1 MAGEIA
7 PSGSRRSWLS
17 AASISRSLRAAD
29 PDDPFRRSAASGG
42 GEDDEENLRW
52 AALEKL
58 PTYDRMRRG
67 ILRRAAGGG
76 DAGEAGKAAADEVDI
91 ANLDP
96 RDGRELMER
105 VFKAVEDDNERFLRR
120 FRDRLDLVGIELPQI
135 EVRYEHLSIE
145 ADVYVGKRAL
155 PTLLNAAINT
165 LEMGSPPGNRRRVRH
180 LRRRRRKFGN
190 LRRHRTKGLL
200 FPRISPLSTAP
211 ALTPGLVSQFGSSNK
226 RTVKI
231 LKDVSGIIKPSR
243 MTLLLGPPSSGKS
256 TLMRALTGK
265 PDKNL
270 KVSGNITYC
279 GHTFSEFYPERTS
292 AYVSQYDLH
301 NGEMTV
307 RETMD
312 FSRRCLG
319 IGARYDMLSELA
331 RRERNA
337 GIKPDPEIDAFMKA
351 TAVEGKD
358 TNVMTDLILKVLGLD
373 ICADIIVGDE
383 MKRGISGGQ
392 KKRVTTG
399 EMLTGPA
406 KALFMDEISTG
417 LDSSSTFQIV
427 KYIRQ
432 MVHVLN
438 NTVMI
443 SLLQPPPETYN
454 LFDDIILLS
463 EGYIVY
469 HGPREYI
476 LEFFESAGFKCPER
490 KGVADFLQEVTS
502 KKDQQQYWCHDQE
515 HYRYV
520 SVPEF
525 AQHFK
530 AFHIGQKLQKE
541 LQVPYDKS
549 KTHPAALTTKKYG
562 LSGWESLKAVLSRE
576 WLLMKRNSFLYI
588 FKSFQLF
595 ILAIVTMT
603 VFLRTKMPH
612 EKFSDSNKFSGALA
626 SSLITIMF
634 IGITEMSMTIKKLP
648 VFYKQRDYLFFP
660 GWAFGLATI
669 ILKLPFSLWDSF
681 LWTSITYYVIGFA
694 PAAGRFFSQFL
705 AYFLTHQMAVAMFRL
720 LGAILK
726 TMVVANT
733 FGVFALL
740 IVFIFG
746 GFLIPRQDIKP
757 WWIWGYWI
765 SPMMYSNNAISVN
778 EFLASRWAIRNTDP
792 SIDAP
797 TIGRAILKF
806 KGYFTG
812 EWGYWLAIGAMI
824 GFIVLFNV
832 LFLCA
837 LTFLSPAGNS
847 NTVVSGDDDSEKEL
861 ETGSTNQVRMSH
873 VNHGTDGTAN
883 RRAQTGM
890 VLPFQPLSLS
900 FNHMNYYVDM
910 PAAMKEQGF
919 TESRLQLL
927 SDISG
932 AFRPGVLTALVGVSG
947 AGKTTLMDVLAGR
960 KTSGII
966 EGDINLSGYPKKQ
979 ETFARISGYCEQTD
993 IHSPN
998 VTVYESLLYSA
1009 WLRLSSEVDENTR
1022 KMFVEEV
1029 MSLVEL
1035 DVLRDALVGLPGVS
1049 GLSTEQRKRLTI
1061 AVELVA
1067 NPSIIF
1073 MDEPTSGLDARA
1085 AAIVM
1090 RTVRNTVN
1098 TGRTVVC
1105 TIHQPSID
1113 IFEAFDELL
1122 LLKRGGR
1129 VIYAGQLGVNSQI
1142 LIDYFE
1148 AIPGV
1153 PKITEGYNPATWML
1167 EVSSPIAEARLNVDF
1182 AEIYANS
1189 ALYQSNQELIK
1200 ELSVPPPG
1208 YQDLSFP
1215 SKYAQNFLNQF
1226 VANAWKQFRSYWKN
1240 PPYNAMRFLMTALYG
1255 FVFGTVF
1262 WRKGKN
1268 VETQQDL
1275 LNLLGATYAAVF
1287 FLGAANLLSVLP
1299 VLTIERTVFYRE
1311 KAAGMYSPLSYAF
1324 ALTVVEFVYNAAQ
1337 GILYTILIY
1346 AMIGYEWKAEKFF
1359 YFLFFIIASFIYI
1372 TTYGA
1377 MLVTCT
1383 PSQMLASILV
1393 SFTLTQ
1399 WNIFAGFLITR
1410 PALPVW
1416 WRWFYWCDP
1425 VAWTVYGVIGSQ
1437 FGDVN
1442 RTVTVPGNA
1451 NGIVVKE
1458 FLRES
1463 LGMKHD
1469 FLGYVVLG
1477 HFGFILLFLFL
1488 FAYGTKNLNF
1498 QRR

>member
-1 MAGEIA
+1 MAGEIVA

-17 AASISRSLRAAD
+17 AASISRSLHAAGD
-29 PDDPFRRSAASGG
+29 PDDPFRRSQASRDDG
-42 GEDDEENLRW
+42 DDEENLRW

-67 ILRRAAGGG
+67 IIRRALDEGGAKAG
-76 DAGEAGKAAADEVDI
+76 ADEVDI

-96 RDGRELMER
+96 RAGRELMER
-105 VFKAVEDDNERFLRR
+105 VFKAVEDDNERLMRR

-135 EVRYEHLSIE
+135 EVRYEHLSVE
-145 ADVYVGKRAL
+145 ADVYVGARAL
-155 PTLLNAAINT
+155 PTLLNSAINVV
-165 LEMGSPPGNRRRVRH
+165 E
-180 LRRRRRKFGN
+180 
-190 LRRHRTKGLL
+190 
-200 FPRISPLSTAP
+200 
-211 ALTPGLVSQFGSSNK
+211 GLVSKFVSSNK
-226 RTVKI
+226 RTINI
-231 LKDVSGIIKPSR
+231 LNDVSGIIKPSR
-243 MTLLLGPPSSGKS
+243 MTLLLGPPSSGKT

-265 PDKNL
+265 PAKNL
-270 KVSGNITYC
+270 KVSGKITYC
-279 GHTFSEFYPERTS
+279 GHEFSEFYPERTS

-351 TAVEGKD
+351 TAVEGKE
-358 TNVMTDLILKVLGLD
+358 TNVVTDLILKVLGLD

-417 LDSSSTFQIV
+417 LDSNSTFQIV

-432 MVHVLN
+432 TVHVMN
-438 NTVMI
+438 YTVMI

-469 HGPREYI
+469 HGPREDI
-476 LEFFESAGFKCPER
+476 LEFFESVGFRCPER

-502 KKDQQQYWCHDQE
+502 RKDQQQYWCHNHEDY
-515 HYRYV
+515 HYV

-525 AQHFK
+525 VQHFK
-530 AFHIGQKLQKE
+530 TFHVGQKLQKE

-549 KTHPAALTTKKYG
+549 KTHPAALTTQKYG
-562 LSGWESLKAVLSRE
+562 LSSWESLKAVLSRE

-588 FKSFQLF
+588 FKFFQLF
-595 ILAIVTMT
+595 VLAVLTMT
-603 VFLRTKMPH
+603 VFFRTKMPSG
-612 EKFSDSNKFSGALA
+612 KFSDNGKFMGALA
-626 SSLITIMF
+626 TSLITIMF
-634 IGITEMSMTIKKLP
+634 IGITEMNMTIKKLQ

-660 GWAFGLATI
+660 GWTFGVATI
-669 ILKLPFSLWDSF
+669 ILKIPFSFLDSF
-681 LWTSITYYVIGFA
+681 MWTTVTYYVMGFA

-705 AYFLTHQMAVAMFRL
+705 AYFLTHQMAVALFRL

-733 FGVFALL
+733 FGMFAMLL
-740 IVFIFG
+740 I
-746 GFLIPRQDIKP
+746 FLFAGILLPRQDIKH
-757 WWIWGYWI
+757 WWIWAYWS
-765 SPMMYSNNAISVN
+765 SPMTYSNNAISVN
-778 EFLASRWAIRNTDP
+778 EFLATRWAMPNNEANIV
-792 SIDAP
+792 AP
-797 TIGRAILKF
+797 TIGKAILKY
-806 KGYFTG
+806 KGYFG
-812 EWGYWLAIGAMI
+812 GQWGYWLSIGAMI
-824 GFIVLFNV
+824 GYTILFNI

-837 LTFLSPAGNS
+837 LTFLSPGGSS
-847 NTVVSGDDDSEKEL
+847 NTVVSVSDDGDKEK
-861 ETGSTNQVRMSH
+861 STDQEMFDVAN
-873 VNHGTDGTAN
+873 GTNEAAN
-883 RRAQTGM
+883 RRTQTGM

-910 PAAMKEQGF
+910 PAAMKDQGF

-960 KTSGII
+960 KTSGTI
-966 EGDINLSGYPKKQ
+966 EGDIKLSGYPKKH
-979 ETFARISGYCEQTD
+979 ETFARVSGYCEQTD

-998 VTVYESLLYSA
+998 VTVYESLVYSA
-1009 WLRLSSEVDENTR
+1009 WLRLSSEVDDNTR

-1129 VIYAGQLGVNSQI
+1129 VIYAGQLGVQSRV
-1142 LIDYFE
+1142 LVEYFE

-1167 EVSSPIAEARLNVDF
+1167 EVSSPLAEARLDVDF

-1189 ALYQSNQELIK
+1189 ALYRRNQELIK
-1200 ELSVPPPG
+1200 ELSIPPPG

-1215 SKYAQNFLNQF
+1215 TKYAQNFLNQCM
-1226 VANAWKQFRSYWKN
+1226 ANTWKQFRSYWKN
-1240 PPYNAMRFLMTALYG
+1240 PPYNAMRYLMTILYG
-1255 FVFGTVF
+1255 LVFGSVF
-1262 WRKGKN
+1262 WRMGKN
-1268 VETQQDL
+1268 VKSEQELQ
-1275 LNLLGATYAAVF
+1275 NLLGATYAAVF
-1287 FLGAANLLSVLP
+1287 FLGSANLLSSVP
-1299 VLTIERTVFYRE
+1299 VFSIERTVFYRE
-1311 KAAGMYSPLSYAF
+1311 KAAGMFSPLSYSF
-1324 ALTVVEFVYNAAQ
+1324 AVTVVELVYSIAQ
-1337 GILYTILIY
+1337 GILYTIPLY
-1346 AMIGYEWKAEKFF
+1346 SMIGYEWKADKFF
-1359 YFLFFIIASFIYI
+1359 YFMFFLTCSFLYFSLF
-1372 TTYGA
+1372 GA

-1383 PSQMLASILV
+1383 PSAMLASIVV
-1393 SFTLTQ
+1393 SFSLTG
-1399 WNIFAGFLITR
+1399 WNIFAGFLVPR
-1410 PALPVW
+1410 PALPIW
-1416 WRWFYWCDP
+1416 WRWFYWCNP
-1425 VAWTVYGVIGSQ
+1425 VSWTIYGVTASQ
-1437 FGDVN
+1437 FGDVGRN
-1442 RTVTVPGNA
+1442 VTATGNA
-1451 NGIVVKE
+1451 GTVVVKE
-1458 FLRES
+1458 FLEQN

-1469 FLGYVVLG
+1469 FLGYVVLA
-1477 HFGFILLFLFL
+1477 HFGYILLFVFL
-1488 FAYGTKNLNF
+1488 FAYGTKALNF
-1498 QRR
+1498 QKR

>member
-1 MAGEIA
+1 MEGEIMMG
-7 PSGSRRSWLS
+7 PSSSRRSWLS
-17 AASISRSLRAAD
+17 AASISRSLRMAD
-29 PDDPFRRSAASGG
+29 PDDPFRRSTASHDDG
-42 GEDDEENLRW
+42 DDEENLRW

-67 ILRRAAGGG
+67 IIRKALGEEEGG
-76 DAGEAGKAAADEVDI
+76 KLTADEVDI

-96 RDGRELMER
+96 RQGRELMDR
-105 VFKAVEDDNERFLRR
+105 VFKTVQDDNERLLRK
-120 FRDRLDLVGIELPQI
+120 FKDRIDLVGIELPEI
-135 EVRYEHLSIE
+135 EVRYEHLCIE
-145 ADVYVGKRAL
+145 ADVFVGARAV
-155 PTLLNAAINT
+155 PTLLNSAINVVEGF
-165 LEMGSPPGNRRRVRH
+165 LSN
-180 LRRRRRKFGN
+180 FG
-190 LRRHRTKGLL
+190 T
-200 FPRISPLSTAP
+200 
-211 ALTPGLVSQFGSSNK
+211 SNK
-226 RTVKI
+226 KRLEI

-265 PDKNL
+265 PAKNL
-270 KVSGNITYC
+270 KVSGKITYC
-279 GHTFSEFYPERTS
+279 GHEFSEFYPERTS

-307 RETMD
+307 RETLD

-319 IGARYDMLSELA
+319 VGARYDMLSELA

-351 TAVEGKD
+351 TAVEGKE
-358 TNVMTDLILKVLGLD
+358 TNIMTDIILKVLGLD
-373 ICADIIVGDE
+373 ICADTIVGDE

-399 EMLTGPA
+399 EMLTGPSQ
-406 KALFMDEISTG
+406 ALFMDEISTG
-417 LDSSSTFQIV
+417 LDSSSTFLIV

-432 MVHVLN
+432 MVHVMN

-469 HGPREYI
+469 HGPRENI
-476 LEFFESAGFKCPER
+476 LEFFESAGFRCPER

-502 KKDQQQYWCHDQE
+502 RKDQQQYWFHDQE

-525 AQHFK
+525 VQHFK
-530 AFHIGQKLQKE
+530 AFHVGQKLQKE

-562 LSGWESLKAVLSRE
+562 LSSWESLKAVLSRE
-576 WLLMKRNSFLYI
+576 WLLMKRNSFLYV
-588 FKSFQLF
+588 FKFFQLF
-595 ILAIVTMT
+595 VLAFITMT
-603 VFLRTKMPH
+603 VFFRTKMPSGN
-612 EKFSDSNKFSGALA
+612 FSDNSKFTGALA
-626 SSLITIMF
+626 TSLITIMF
-634 IGITEMSMTIKKLP
+634 IGITEMGMTIKKLP
-648 VFYKQRDYLFFP
+648 VFYKQRDSLFFP
-660 GWAFGLATI
+660 GWTYGLATI
-669 ILKLPFSLWDSF
+669 ILKIPFSFLDSF
-681 LWTSITYYVIGFA
+681 MWTSVTYYVIGFA
-694 PAAGRFFSQFL
+694 PAPGRFFSQLL

-720 LGAILK
+720 LGAMLK

-733 FGVFALL
+733 FGIFSLL
-740 IVFIFG
+740 IVFLFG

-757 WWIWGYWI
+757 YWIWAYWI

-778 EFLASRWAIRNTDP
+778 EFLATRWASVNTE
-792 SIDAP
+792 SIIDAP
-797 TIGRAILKF
+797 TVGKAVLKF
-806 KGYFTG
+806 KGYFG
-812 EWGYWLAIGAMI
+812 GQWGYWLSIGALI
-824 GFIVLFNV
+824 GFIILFNI

-837 LTFLSPAGNS
+837 LTFLSPGGSS
-847 NTVVSGDDDSEKEL
+847 NALVSDDDDKKK
-861 ETGSTNQVRMSH
+861 STDQDEMSQVTQ
-873 VNHGTDGTAN
+873 GTNEAAI
-883 RRAQTGM
+883 RRTQTGM

-910 PAAMKEQGF
+910 PPAMKEQGF

-932 AFRPGVLTALVGVSG
+932 VFRPGVLTALVGVSG

-960 KTSGII
+960 KTSGTI
-966 EGDINLSGYPKKQ
+966 EGDIKLSGYPKNQ

-998 VTVYESLLYSA
+998 LTVYESLVFSA

-1035 DVLRDALVGLPGVS
+1035 DVLRDAMVGLPGVS

-1129 VIYAGQLGVNSQI
+1129 VIYAGQLGVQSRI
-1142 LIDYFE
+1142 LVEYFE

-1167 EVSSPIAEARLNVDF
+1167 EVSSPLAEARMNVDF

-1189 ALYQSNQELIK
+1189 ALCRNNQELIK
-1200 ELSVPPPG
+1200 ELSIPPPG

-1215 SKYAQNFLNQF
+1215 TKYAQNFLNQCM
-1226 VANAWKQFRSYWKN
+1226 ANTWKQFQSYWKN
-1240 PPYNAMRFLMTALYG
+1240 PPYNAMRYLMTLLYSL
-1255 FVFGTVF
+1255 VFGTVF
-1262 WRKGKN
+1262 LRKGKN
-1268 VETQQDL
+1268 VESEQDL
-1275 LNLLGATYAAVF
+1275 NNLLGATYACIF
-1287 FLGAANLLSVLP
+1287 FLGAANLLSSLP
-1299 VLTIERTVFYRE
+1299 NFSIERTVFYRE
-1311 KAAGMYSPLSYAF
+1311 KAAGMFSPLSYAF
-1324 ALTVVEFVYNAAQ
+1324 ALTLVELVYNIAQ
-1337 GILYTILIY
+1337 GILYTVPIY
-1346 AMIGYEWKAEKFF
+1346 AMIGYEWKADKFF
-1359 YFLFFIIASFIYI
+1359 YFLFFITACFVYF
-1372 TTYGA
+1372 TLCGA
-1377 MLVTCT
+1377 MLITCT
-1383 PSQMLASILV
+1383 PSQILASILV
-1393 SFTLTQ
+1393 SFTLTG
-1399 WNIFAGFLITR
+1399 WNIFAGFLVPR
-1410 PALPVW
+1410 PALPIW
-1416 WRWFYWCDP
+1416 WRWYYWCDP
-1425 VAWTVYGVIGSQ
+1425 VAWTIYGVIGSQ
-1437 FGDVN
+1437 FGDISRN
-1442 RTVTVPGNA
+1442 VTIAGSSTNS
-1451 NGIVVKE
+1451 NITVKE
-1458 FLRES
+1458 VLNET
-1463 LGMKHD
+1463 LGIKHD
-1469 FLGYVVLG
+1469 FIGYVVLA

-1488 FAYGTKNLNF
+1488 FAYGTKALNF
-1498 QRR
+1498 QKR

>member
-1 MAGEIA
+1 MAGEIVA

-17 AASISRSLRAAD
+17 AASISRSLHAAGD
-29 PDDPFRRSAASGG
+29 PDDPFRRSQASRDDG
-42 GEDDEENLRW
+42 DDEENLRW

-67 ILRRAAGGG
+67 IIRRALDEGGAKAG
-76 DAGEAGKAAADEVDI
+76 ADEVDI

-96 RDGRELMER
+96 RAGRELMER
-105 VFKAVEDDNERFLRR
+105 VFKAVEDDNERLMRR

-135 EVRYEHLSIE
+135 EVRYEHLSVE
-145 ADVYVGKRAL
+145 ADVYVGARAL
-155 PTLLNAAINT
+155 PTLLNSAINVV
-165 LEMGSPPGNRRRVRH
+165 E
-180 LRRRRRKFGN
+180 
-190 LRRHRTKGLL
+190 
-200 FPRISPLSTAP
+200 
-211 ALTPGLVSQFGSSNK
+211 GLVSKFVSSNK
-226 RTVKI
+226 RTINI
-231 LKDVSGIIKPSR
+231 LNDVSGIIKPSR
-243 MTLLLGPPSSGKS
+243 MTLLLGPPSSGKT

-265 PDKNL
+265 PAKNL
-270 KVSGNITYC
+270 KVSGKITYC
-279 GHTFSEFYPERTS
+279 GHEFSEFYPERTS

-351 TAVEGKD
+351 TAVEGKE
-358 TNVMTDLILKVLGLD
+358 TNVITDLILKVLGLD

-417 LDSSSTFQIV
+417 LDSNSTFQIV

-432 MVHVLN
+432 TVHVMN
-438 NTVMI
+438 YTVMI

-469 HGPREYI
+469 HGPREDI
-476 LEFFESAGFKCPER
+476 LEFFESVGFRCPER

-502 KKDQQQYWCHDQE
+502 RKDQQQYWCHNHEDY
-515 HYRYV
+515 HYV

-525 AQHFK
+525 VQHFK
-530 AFHIGQKLQKE
+530 TFHVGQKLQKE

-549 KTHPAALTTKKYG
+549 KTHPAALTTQKYG
-562 LSGWESLKAVLSRE
+562 LSSWESLKAVLSRE

-588 FKSFQLF
+588 FKFFQLF
-595 ILAIVTMT
+595 VLAVLTMT
-603 VFLRTKMPH
+603 VFFRTKMPSG
-612 EKFSDSNKFSGALA
+612 KFSDNGKFMGALA
-626 SSLITIMF
+626 TSLITIMF
-634 IGITEMSMTIKKLP
+634 IGITEMNMTIKKLQ

-660 GWAFGLATI
+660 GWTFGVATI
-669 ILKLPFSLWDSF
+669 ILKIPFSFLDSF
-681 LWTSITYYVIGFA
+681 MWTTVTYYVMGFA

-705 AYFLTHQMAVAMFRL
+705 AYFLTHQMAVALFRL

-733 FGVFALL
+733 FGMFAMLL
-740 IVFIFG
+740 I
-746 GFLIPRQDIKP
+746 FLFAGILLPRQDIKH
-757 WWIWGYWI
+757 WWIWAYWS
-765 SPMMYSNNAISVN
+765 SPMTYSNNAISVN
-778 EFLASRWAIRNTDP
+778 EFLATRWAMPNNEANIV
-792 SIDAP
+792 AP
-797 TIGRAILKF
+797 TIGKAILKY
-806 KGYFTG
+806 KGYFG
-812 EWGYWLAIGAMI
+812 GQWGYWLSIGAMI
-824 GFIVLFNV
+824 GYTILFNI

-837 LTFLSPAGNS
+837 LTFLSPGGSS
-847 NTVVSGDDDSEKEL
+847 NTVVSVSDDGDKEK
-861 ETGSTNQVRMSH
+861 STDQEMFDVAN
-873 VNHGTDGTAN
+873 GTNETAN
-883 RRAQTGM
+883 RRTQTGM

-910 PAAMKEQGF
+910 PAAMKDQGF

-960 KTSGII
+960 KTSGTI
-966 EGDINLSGYPKKQ
+966 EGDIKLSGYPKKQ
-979 ETFARISGYCEQTD
+979 ETFARVSGYCEQTD

-998 VTVYESLLYSA
+998 VTVYESLVYSA
-1009 WLRLSSEVDENTR
+1009 WLRLSSEVDDNTR

-1129 VIYAGQLGVNSQI
+1129 VIYAGQLGVQSRV
-1142 LIDYFE
+1142 LVEYFE

-1167 EVSSPIAEARLNVDF
+1167 EVSSPLAEAHLDVDF

-1189 ALYQSNQELIK
+1189 ALYRRNQELIK
-1200 ELSVPPPG
+1200 ELSIPPPG

-1215 SKYAQNFLNQF
+1215 TKYAQNFLNQCM
-1226 VANAWKQFRSYWKN
+1226 ANTWKQFRSYWKN
-1240 PPYNAMRFLMTALYG
+1240 PPYNAMRYLMTILYG
-1255 FVFGTVF
+1255 LVFGSVF
-1262 WRKGKN
+1262 WRMGKN
-1268 VETQQDL
+1268 VKSEQELQ
-1275 LNLLGATYAAVF
+1275 NLLGATYAAVF
-1287 FLGAANLLSVLP
+1287 FLGSANLLSSVP
-1299 VLTIERTVFYRE
+1299 VFSIERTVFYRE
-1311 KAAGMYSPLSYAF
+1311 KAAGMFSPLSYSF
-1324 ALTVVEFVYNAAQ
+1324 AVTVVELVYSIAQ
-1337 GILYTILIY
+1337 GILYTIPLY
-1346 AMIGYEWKAEKFF
+1346 SMIGYEWKADKFF
-1359 YFLFFIIASFIYI
+1359 YFMFFLTCSFLYFSLF
-1372 TTYGA
+1372 GA

-1383 PSQMLASILV
+1383 PSAMLASIVV
-1393 SFTLTQ
+1393 SFSLTG
-1399 WNIFAGFLITR
+1399 WNIFAGFLVPR
-1410 PALPVW
+1410 PALPIW
-1416 WRWFYWCDP
+1416 WRWFYWCNP
-1425 VAWTVYGVIGSQ
+1425 VSWTIYGVTASQ
-1437 FGDVN
+1437 FGDVGRN
-1442 RTVTVPGNA
+1442 VTATGNA
-1451 NGIVVKE
+1451 GTVVVKE
-1458 FLRES
+1458 FLEQN

-1469 FLGYVVLG
+1469 FLGYVVLA
-1477 HFGFILLFLFL
+1477 HFGYILLFVFL
-1488 FAYGTKNLNF
+1488 FAYGTKALNF
-1498 QRR
+1498 QKR

>member
-1 MAGEIA
+1 MAGEIVA

-17 AASISRSLRAAD
+17 AASISRSLHAAGD
-29 PDDPFRRSAASGG
+29 PDDPFRRSQASRDDG
-42 GEDDEENLRW
+42 DDEENLRW

-67 ILRRAAGGG
+67 IIRRALDEGGAKAG
-76 DAGEAGKAAADEVDI
+76 ADEVDI

-96 RDGRELMER
+96 RAGRELMER
-105 VFKAVEDDNERFLRR
+105 VFKAVEDDNERLMRR

-135 EVRYEHLSIE
+135 EVRYEHLSVE
-145 ADVYVGKRAL
+145 ADVYVGARAL
-155 PTLLNAAINT
+155 PTLLNSAINVV
-165 LEMGSPPGNRRRVRH
+165 E
-180 LRRRRRKFGN
+180 
-190 LRRHRTKGLL
+190 
-200 FPRISPLSTAP
+200 
-211 ALTPGLVSQFGSSNK
+211 GLVSKFVSSNK
-226 RTVKI
+226 RTINI
-231 LKDVSGIIKPSR
+231 LNDVSGIIKPSR
-243 MTLLLGPPSSGKS
+243 MTLLLGPPSSGKT

-265 PDKNL
+265 PAKNL
-270 KVSGNITYC
+270 KVSGKITYC
-279 GHTFSEFYPERTS
+279 GHEFSEFYPERTS

-351 TAVEGKD
+351 TAVEGKE
-358 TNVMTDLILKVLGLD
+358 TNVVTDLILKVLGLD

-417 LDSSSTFQIV
+417 LDSNSTFQIV

-432 MVHVLN
+432 TVHVMN
-438 NTVMI
+438 YTVMI

-469 HGPREYI
+469 HGPREDI
-476 LEFFESAGFKCPER
+476 LEFFESVGFRCPER

-502 KKDQQQYWCHDQE
+502 RKDQQQYWCHNHEDY
-515 HYRYV
+515 HYV

-525 AQHFK
+525 VQHFK
-530 AFHIGQKLQKE
+530 TFHVGQKLQKE

-549 KTHPAALTTKKYG
+549 KTHPAALTTQKYG
-562 LSGWESLKAVLSRE
+562 LSSWESLKAVLSRE

-588 FKSFQLF
+588 FKFFQLF
-595 ILAIVTMT
+595 VLAVLTMT
-603 VFLRTKMPH
+603 VFFRTKMPSG
-612 EKFSDSNKFSGALA
+612 KFSDNGKFMGALA
-626 SSLITIMF
+626 TSLITIMF
-634 IGITEMSMTIKKLP
+634 IGITEMNMTIKKLQ

-660 GWAFGLATI
+660 GWTFGVATI
-669 ILKLPFSLWDSF
+669 ILKIPFSFLDSF
-681 LWTSITYYVIGFA
+681 MWTTVTYYVMGFA

-705 AYFLTHQMAVAMFRL
+705 AYFLTHQMAVALFRL

-733 FGVFALL
+733 FGMFAMLL
-740 IVFIFG
+740 I
-746 GFLIPRQDIKP
+746 FLFAGILLPRQDIKH
-757 WWIWGYWI
+757 WWIWAYWS
-765 SPMMYSNNAISVN
+765 SPMTYSNNAISVN
-778 EFLASRWAIRNTDP
+778 EFLATRWAMPNNEANIV
-792 SIDAP
+792 AP
-797 TIGRAILKF
+797 TIGKAILKY
-806 KGYFTG
+806 KGYFG
-812 EWGYWLAIGAMI
+812 GQWGYWLSIGAMI
-824 GFIVLFNV
+824 GYTILFNI

-837 LTFLSPAGNS
+837 LTFLSPGGSS
-847 NTVVSGDDDSEKEL
+847 NTVVSVSDDGDKEK
-861 ETGSTNQVRMSH
+861 STDQEMFDVAN
-873 VNHGTDGTAN
+873 GTNETAN
-883 RRAQTGM
+883 RRTQTGM

-910 PAAMKEQGF
+910 PAAMKDQGF

-960 KTSGII
+960 KTSGTI
-966 EGDINLSGYPKKQ
+966 EGDIKLSGYPKKQ
-979 ETFARISGYCEQTD
+979 ETFARVSGYCEQTD

-998 VTVYESLLYSA
+998 VTVYESLVYSA
-1009 WLRLSSEVDENTR
+1009 WLRLSSEVDDNTR

-1129 VIYAGQLGVNSQI
+1129 VIYAGQLGVQSRV
-1142 LIDYFE
+1142 LVEYFE

-1167 EVSSPIAEARLNVDF
+1167 EVSSPLAEARLDVDF

-1189 ALYQSNQELIK
+1189 ALYRRNQELIK
-1200 ELSVPPPG
+1200 ELSIPPPG

-1215 SKYAQNFLNQF
+1215 TKYAQNFLNQCM
-1226 VANAWKQFRSYWKN
+1226 ANTWKQFRSYWKN
-1240 PPYNAMRFLMTALYG
+1240 PPYNAMRYLMTILYG
-1255 FVFGTVF
+1255 LVFGSVF
-1262 WRKGKN
+1262 WRMGKN
-1268 VETQQDL
+1268 VKSEQELQ
-1275 LNLLGATYAAVF
+1275 NLLGATYAAVF
-1287 FLGAANLLSVLP
+1287 FLGSANLLSSVP
-1299 VLTIERTVFYRE
+1299 VFSIERTVFYRE
-1311 KAAGMYSPLSYAF
+1311 KAAGMFSPLSYSF
-1324 ALTVVEFVYNAAQ
+1324 AVTVVELVYSIAQ
-1337 GILYTILIY
+1337 GILYTIPLY
-1346 AMIGYEWKAEKFF
+1346 SMIGYEWKADKFF
-1359 YFLFFIIASFIYI
+1359 YFMFFLTCSFLYFSLF
-1372 TTYGA
+1372 GA

-1383 PSQMLASILV
+1383 PSAMLASIVV
-1393 SFTLTQ
+1393 SFSLTG
-1399 WNIFAGFLITR
+1399 WNIFAGFLVPR
-1410 PALPVW
+1410 PALPIW
-1416 WRWFYWCDP
+1416 WRWFYWCNP
-1425 VAWTVYGVIGSQ
+1425 VSWTIYGVTASQ
-1437 FGDVN
+1437 FGDVGRN
-1442 RTVTVPGNA
+1442 VTATGNA
-1451 NGIVVKE
+1451 GTVVVKE
-1458 FLRES
+1458 FLEQN

-1469 FLGYVVLG
+1469 FLGYVVLA
-1477 HFGFILLFLFL
+1477 HFGYILLFVFL
-1488 FAYGTKNLNF
+1488 FAYGTKALNF
-1498 QRR
+1498 QKR

>member
-1 MAGEIA
+1 MAGEIVA

-17 AASISRSLRAAD
+17 AASISRSLHAAGD
-29 PDDPFRRSAASGG
+29 PDDPFRRSQASRDDG
-42 GEDDEENLRW
+42 DDEENLRW

-67 ILRRAAGGG
+67 IIRRALDEGGAKAG
-76 DAGEAGKAAADEVDI
+76 ADEVDI

-96 RDGRELMER
+96 RAGRELMER
-105 VFKAVEDDNERFLRR
+105 VFKAVEDDNERLMRR

-135 EVRYEHLSIE
+135 EVRYEHLSVE
-145 ADVYVGKRAL
+145 ADVYVGARAL
-155 PTLLNAAINT
+155 PTLLNSAINVV
-165 LEMGSPPGNRRRVRH
+165 E
-180 LRRRRRKFGN
+180 
-190 LRRHRTKGLL
+190 
-200 FPRISPLSTAP
+200 
-211 ALTPGLVSQFGSSNK
+211 GLVSKFVSSNK
-226 RTVKI
+226 RTINI
-231 LKDVSGIIKPSR
+231 LNDVSGIIKPSR
-243 MTLLLGPPSSGKS
+243 MTLLLGPPSSGKT

-265 PDKNL
+265 PAKNL
-270 KVSGNITYC
+270 KVSGKITYC
-279 GHTFSEFYPERTS
+279 GHEFSEFYPERTS

-351 TAVEGKD
+351 TAVEGKE
-358 TNVMTDLILKVLGLD
+358 TNVVTDLILKVLGLD

-417 LDSSSTFQIV
+417 LDSNSTFQIV

-432 MVHVLN
+432 TVHVMN
-438 NTVMI
+438 YTVMI

-469 HGPREYI
+469 HGPREDI
-476 LEFFESAGFKCPER
+476 LEFFESVGFRCPER

-502 KKDQQQYWCHDQE
+502 RKDQQQYWCHNHEDY
-515 HYRYV
+515 HYV

-525 AQHFK
+525 VQHFK
-530 AFHIGQKLQKE
+530 TFHVGQKLQKE

-549 KTHPAALTTKKYG
+549 KTHPAALTTQKYG
-562 LSGWESLKAVLSRE
+562 LSSWESLKAVLSRE

-588 FKSFQLF
+588 FKFFQLF
-595 ILAIVTMT
+595 VLAVLTMT
-603 VFLRTKMPH
+603 VFFRTKMPSG
-612 EKFSDSNKFSGALA
+612 KFSDNGKFMGALA
-626 SSLITIMF
+626 TSLITIMF
-634 IGITEMSMTIKKLP
+634 IGITEMNMTIKKLQ

-660 GWAFGLATI
+660 GWTFGVATI
-669 ILKLPFSLWDSF
+669 ILKIPFSFLDSF
-681 LWTSITYYVIGFA
+681 MWTTVTYYVMGFA

-705 AYFLTHQMAVAMFRL
+705 AYFLTHQMAVALFRL

-733 FGVFALL
+733 FGMFAMLL
-740 IVFIFG
+740 I
-746 GFLIPRQDIKP
+746 FLFAGILLPRQDIKH
-757 WWIWGYWI
+757 WWIWAYWS
-765 SPMMYSNNAISVN
+765 SPMTYSNNAISVN
-778 EFLASRWAIRNTDP
+778 EFLATRWAMPNNEANIV
-792 SIDAP
+792 AP
-797 TIGRAILKF
+797 TIGKAILKY
-806 KGYFTG
+806 KGYFG
-812 EWGYWLAIGAMI
+812 GQWGYWLSIGAMI
-824 GFIVLFNV
+824 GYTILFNI

-837 LTFLSPAGNS
+837 LTFLSPGGSS
-847 NTVVSGDDDSEKEL
+847 NTVVSVSDDGDKEK
-861 ETGSTNQVRMSH
+861 STDQEMFDVAN
-873 VNHGTDGTAN
+873 GTNETAN
-883 RRAQTGM
+883 RRTQTGM

-910 PAAMKEQGF
+910 PAAMKDQGF

-960 KTSGII
+960 KTSGTI
-966 EGDINLSGYPKKQ
+966 EGDIKLSGYPKKQ
-979 ETFARISGYCEQTD
+979 ETFARVSGYCEQTD

-998 VTVYESLLYSA
+998 VTVYESLVYSA
-1009 WLRLSSEVDENTR
+1009 WLRLSSEVDDNTR

-1129 VIYAGQLGVNSQI
+1129 VIYAGQLGVQSRV
-1142 LIDYFE
+1142 LVEYFE

-1167 EVSSPIAEARLNVDF
+1167 EVSSPLAEAHLDVDF

-1189 ALYQSNQELIK
+1189 ALYRRNQELIK
-1200 ELSVPPPG
+1200 ELSIPPPG

-1215 SKYAQNFLNQF
+1215 TKYAQNFLNQCM
-1226 VANAWKQFRSYWKN
+1226 ANTWKQFRSYWKN
-1240 PPYNAMRFLMTALYG
+1240 PPYNAMRYLMTILYG
-1255 FVFGTVF
+1255 LVFGSVF
-1262 WRKGKN
+1262 WRMGKN
-1268 VETQQDL
+1268 VKSEQELQ
-1275 LNLLGATYAAVF
+1275 NLLGATYAAVF
-1287 FLGAANLLSVLP
+1287 FLGSANLLSSVP
-1299 VLTIERTVFYRE
+1299 VFSIERTVFYRE
-1311 KAAGMYSPLSYAF
+1311 KAAGMFSPLSYSF
-1324 ALTVVEFVYNAAQ
+1324 AVTVVELVYSIAQ
-1337 GILYTILIY
+1337 GILYTIPLY
-1346 AMIGYEWKAEKFF
+1346 SMIGYEWKADKFF
-1359 YFLFFIIASFIYI
+1359 YFMFFLTCSFLYFSLF
-1372 TTYGA
+1372 GA

-1383 PSQMLASILV
+1383 PSAMLASIVV
-1393 SFTLTQ
+1393 SFSLTG
-1399 WNIFAGFLITR
+1399 WNIFAGFLVPR
-1410 PALPVW
+1410 PALPIW
-1416 WRWFYWCDP
+1416 WRWFYWCNP
-1425 VAWTVYGVIGSQ
+1425 VSWTIYGVTASQ
-1437 FGDVN
+1437 FGDVGRN
-1442 RTVTVPGNA
+1442 VTATGNA
-1451 NGIVVKE
+1451 GTVVVKE
-1458 FLRES
+1458 FLEQN

-1469 FLGYVVLG
+1469 FLGYVVLA
-1477 HFGFILLFLFL
+1477 HFGYILLFVFL
-1488 FAYGTKNLNF
+1488 FAYGTKALNF
-1498 QRR
+1498 QKR

>member
-1 MAGEIA
+1 
-7 PSGSRRSWLS
+7 
-17 AASISRSLRAAD
+17 
-29 PDDPFRRSAASGG
+29 
-42 GEDDEENLRW
+42 
-52 AALEKL
+52 
-58 PTYDRMRRG
+58 
-67 ILRRAAGGG
+67 
-76 DAGEAGKAAADEVDI
+76 
-91 ANLDP
+91 
-96 RDGRELMER
+96 
-105 VFKAVEDDNERFLRR
+105 
-120 FRDRLDLVGIELPQI
+120 VGIELPQI
-135 EVRYEHLSIE
+135 EVRYEHLSAE
-145 ADVYVGKRAL
+145 ADVHVGARAV
-155 PTLLNAAINT
+155 PTLLNAAINVV
-165 LEMGSPPGNRRRVRH
+165 E
-180 LRRRRRKFGN
+180 
-190 LRRHRTKGLL
+190 
-200 FPRISPLSTAP
+200 
-211 ALTPGLVSQFGSSNK
+211 GLVSWFGKSNK
-226 RTVKI
+226 RTIHI

-256 TLMRALTGK
+256 TFMQALTGK
-265 PDKNL
+265 PAKNL
-270 KVSGNITYC
+270 KVSGKITYC
-279 GHTFSEFYPERTS
+279 GHEFSEFYPERTS

-351 TAVEGKD
+351 TAVEGKE
-358 TNVMTDLILKVLGLD
+358 TNVMTDITLKILGLD

-383 MKRGISGGQ
+383 MQRGISGGQ

-432 MVHVLN
+432 MVHVMN
-438 NTVMI
+438 YTVMI

-469 HGPREYI
+469 HGPRENI
-476 LEFFESAGFKCPER
+476 LEFFESAGFRCPER

-502 KKDQQQYWCHDQE
+502 RKDQQQYWFHDQE

-525 AQHFK
+525 MQHFK
-530 AFHIGQKLQKE
+530 TFHVGQKLQRE

-549 KTHPAALTTKKYG
+549 KTHPAALTTTKYG
-562 LSGWESLKAVLSRE
+562 LSSRESLKAVLSRE
-576 WLLMKRNSFLYI
+576 WLLMKRNSFIYI
-588 FKSFQLF
+588 FKAFELSF
-595 ILAIVTMT
+595 LAFLTMT
-603 VFLRTKMPH
+603 VFFRTKMPSG
-612 EKFSDSNKFSGALA
+612 KFSDNVKFNGALT

-634 IGITEMSMTIKKLP
+634 IGFPELNMIIKKLP

-660 GWAFGLATI
+660 AWTFGLATI
-669 ILKLPFSLWDSF
+669 ILKIPFSF
-681 LWTSITYYVIGFA
+681 LESVAWTTVTYYVIGFA
-694 PAAGRFFSQFL
+694 PAPGRFFSQLL

-733 FGVFALL
+733 FGMFSLLLVFL
-740 IVFIFG
+740 FG
-746 GFLIPRQDIKP
+746 GFLIPRQKIKS
-757 WWIWGYWI
+757 WWIWGYWT
-765 SPMMYSNNAISVN
+765 SPMMYSNQAISVN
-778 EFLASRWAIRNTDP
+778 EFLSTRWAGPNTEAN
-792 SIDAP
+792 IDAP
-797 TIGRAILKF
+797 TIGKAILKL
-806 KGYFTG
+806 KGSFSG
-812 EWGYWLAIGAMI
+812 QWGYWLAIGAMI
-824 GFIVLFNV
+824 GFIILFNI

-837 LTFLSPAGNS
+837 LTFSSASSSSS
-847 NTVVSGDDDSEKEL
+847 NAVISDDDEKKSADQEQM
-861 ETGSTNQVRMSH
+861 SQVT
-873 VNHGTDGTAN
+873 HGADEPAN
-883 RRAQTGM
+883 RRTQTGM
-890 VLPFQPLSLS
+890 VLPFQPLTLS

-910 PAAMKEQGF
+910 PPAMKEQGF

-960 KTSGII
+960 KTGGTI
-966 EGDINLSGYPKKQ
+966 EGDIRLSGYPKKQ

-998 VTVYESLLYSA
+998 VTVYESLIYSA

-1035 DVLRDALVGLPGVS
+1035 GVLRDAMVGLPGVS
-1049 GLSTEQRKRLTI
+1049 GLSIEQRKRLTI

-1129 VIYAGQLGVNSQI
+1129 VIYAGQLGVQSRI
-1142 LIDYFE
+1142 LVEYFE

-1167 EVSSPIAEARLNVDF
+1167 DVSSPLAEARMNVDF
-1182 AEIYANS
+1182 ADIYANS
-1189 ALYQSNQELIK
+1189 SLYRTNQELIK
-1200 ELSVPPPG
+1200 ELSIPPPG

-1215 SKYAQNFLNQF
+1215 TKYAQNFLNQCM
-1226 VANAWKQFRSYWKN
+1226 ANTWKQYRSYWKN
-1240 PPYNAMRFLMTALYG
+1240 PPYNAMRYLMTLLYG
-1255 FVFGTVF
+1255 IVFGTVF
-1262 WRKGKN
+1262 WRMGKN
-1268 VETQQDL
+1268 VESQQDL
-1275 LNLLGATYAAVF
+1275 GSLLGATYACIF
-1287 FLGAANLLSVLP
+1287 FLGAANLLTALP
-1299 VLTIERTVFYRE
+1299 VFSIERTVFYRE
-1311 KAAGMYSPLSYAF
+1311 KAAGMFSPLSYAF
-1324 ALTVVEFVYNAAQ
+1324 AMTAVEFLYCIAQ
-1337 GILYTILIY
+1337 GILYTIPIY
-1346 AMIGYEWKAEKFF
+1346 TMIGYDWKADKFF
-1359 YFLFFIIASFIYI
+1359 YFLFFITASFLYFSMF
-1372 TTYGA
+1372 GA
-1377 MLVTCT
+1377 MLISCT
-1383 PSQMLASILV
+1383 PSQILASILV
-1393 SFTLTQ
+1393 SIILTC
-1399 WNIFAGFLITR
+1399 WNIFSGFLITR

-1416 WRWFYWCDP
+1416 WRWFYWCNP
-1425 VAWTVYGVIGSQ
+1425 VAWTIYGVIASQ
-1437 FGDVN
+1437 FGDIS
-1442 RTVTVPGNA
+1442 RTVTVPGNPDK
-1451 NGIVVKE
+1451 IVKE
-1458 FLRES
+1458 ILKETY
-1463 LGMKHD
+1463 GMKHD
-1469 FLGYVVLG
+1469 FLGYVVLA
-1477 HFGFILLFLFL
+1477 HFGYILIFLFL
-1488 FAYGTKNLNF
+1488 FAYGTKTLNF
-1498 QRR
+1498 QKR

>member
-1 MAGEIA
+1 MAGEIVA

-17 AASISRSLRAAD
+17 AASISRSLHAAGD
-29 PDDPFRRSAASGG
+29 PDDPFRRSQASRDDG
-42 GEDDEENLRW
+42 DDEENLRW

-67 ILRRAAGGG
+67 IIRRALDEGGAKAG
-76 DAGEAGKAAADEVDI
+76 ADEVDI

-96 RDGRELMER
+96 RAGRELMER
-105 VFKAVEDDNERFLRR
+105 VFKAVEDDNERLMRR

-135 EVRYEHLSIE
+135 EVRYEHLSVE
-145 ADVYVGKRAL
+145 ADVYVGARAL
-155 PTLLNAAINT
+155 PTLLNSAINVV
-165 LEMGSPPGNRRRVRH
+165 E
-180 LRRRRRKFGN
+180 
-190 LRRHRTKGLL
+190 
-200 FPRISPLSTAP
+200 
-211 ALTPGLVSQFGSSNK
+211 GLVSKFVSSNK
-226 RTVKI
+226 RTINI
-231 LKDVSGIIKPSR
+231 LNDVSGIIKPSR
-243 MTLLLGPPSSGKS
+243 MTLLLGPPSSGKT

-265 PDKNL
+265 PAKNL
-270 KVSGNITYC
+270 KVSGKITYC
-279 GHTFSEFYPERTS
+279 GHEFSEFYPERTS

-351 TAVEGKD
+351 TAVEGKE
-358 TNVMTDLILKVLGLD
+358 TNVVTDLILKVLGLD

-417 LDSSSTFQIV
+417 LDSNSTFQIV

-432 MVHVLN
+432 TVHVMN
-438 NTVMI
+438 YTVMI

-469 HGPREYI
+469 HGPREDI
-476 LEFFESAGFKCPER
+476 LEFFESVGFRCPER

-502 KKDQQQYWCHDQE
+502 RKDQQQYWCHNQE
-515 HYRYV
+515 DYHYV

-525 AQHFK
+525 VQHFK
-530 AFHIGQKLQKE
+530 TFHVGQKLQKE

-549 KTHPAALTTKKYG
+549 KTHPAALTTQKYG
-562 LSGWESLKAVLSRE
+562 LSSWESLKAVLSRE

-588 FKSFQLF
+588 FKFFQLF
-595 ILAIVTMT
+595 VLAVLTMT
-603 VFLRTKMPH
+603 VFFRTKMPSG
-612 EKFSDSNKFSGALA
+612 KFSDNGKFMGALA
-626 SSLITIMF
+626 TSLITIMF
-634 IGITEMSMTIKKLP
+634 IGITEMNMTIKKLQ

-660 GWAFGLATI
+660 GWTFGVATI
-669 ILKLPFSLWDSF
+669 ILKIPFSFLDSF
-681 LWTSITYYVIGFA
+681 MWTTVTYYVMGFA

-705 AYFLTHQMAVAMFRL
+705 AYFLTHQMAVALFRL

-733 FGVFALL
+733 FGMFAMLL
-740 IVFIFG
+740 I
-746 GFLIPRQDIKP
+746 FLFAGILLPRQDIKH
-757 WWIWGYWI
+757 WWIWAYWS
-765 SPMMYSNNAISVN
+765 SPMTYSNNAISVN
-778 EFLASRWAIRNTDP
+778 EFLATRWAMPNNEANIV
-792 SIDAP
+792 AP
-797 TIGRAILKF
+797 TIGKAILKY
-806 KGYFTG
+806 KGYFG
-812 EWGYWLAIGAMI
+812 GQWGYWLSIGAMI
-824 GFIVLFNV
+824 GYTILFNI

-837 LTFLSPAGNS
+837 LTFLSPGGSS
-847 NTVVSGDDDSEKEL
+847 NTVVSVSDDGDKEK
-861 ETGSTNQVRMSH
+861 STDQEMFDVAN
-873 VNHGTDGTAN
+873 GTNEAAN
-883 RRAQTGM
+883 RRTQTGM

-910 PAAMKEQGF
+910 PAAMKDQGF

-960 KTSGII
+960 KTSGTI
-966 EGDINLSGYPKKQ
+966 EGDIKLSGYPKKH
-979 ETFARISGYCEQTD
+979 ETFARVSGYCEQTD

-998 VTVYESLLYSA
+998 VTVYESLVYSA
-1009 WLRLSSEVDENTR
+1009 WLRLSSEVDDNTR

-1129 VIYAGQLGVNSQI
+1129 VIYAGQLGVQSRV
-1142 LIDYFE
+1142 LVEYFE

-1167 EVSSPIAEARLNVDF
+1167 EVSSPLAEARLDVDF

-1189 ALYQSNQELIK
+1189 ALYRRNQELIK
-1200 ELSVPPPG
+1200 ELSIPPPG

-1215 SKYAQNFLNQF
+1215 TKYAQNFLNQCM
-1226 VANAWKQFRSYWKN
+1226 ANTWKQFRSYWKN
-1240 PPYNAMRFLMTALYG
+1240 PPYNAMRYLMTILYG
-1255 FVFGTVF
+1255 LVFGSVF
-1262 WRKGKN
+1262 WRMGKN
-1268 VETQQDL
+1268 VKSEQELQ
-1275 LNLLGATYAAVF
+1275 NLLGATYAAVF
-1287 FLGAANLLSVLP
+1287 FLGSANLLSSVP
-1299 VLTIERTVFYRE
+1299 VFSIERTVFYRE
-1311 KAAGMYSPLSYAF
+1311 KAAGMFSPLSYSF
-1324 ALTVVEFVYNAAQ
+1324 AVTVVELVYSIAQ
-1337 GILYTILIY
+1337 GILYTIPLY
-1346 AMIGYEWKAEKFF
+1346 SMIGYEWKADKFF
-1359 YFLFFIIASFIYI
+1359 YFMFFLTCSFLYFSLF
-1372 TTYGA
+1372 GA

-1383 PSQMLASILV
+1383 PSAMLASIVV
-1393 SFTLTQ
+1393 SFSLTG
-1399 WNIFAGFLITR
+1399 WNIFAGFLVPR
-1410 PALPVW
+1410 PALPIW
-1416 WRWFYWCDP
+1416 WRWFYWCNP
-1425 VAWTVYGVIGSQ
+1425 VSWTIYGVTASQ
-1437 FGDVN
+1437 FGDVGRN
-1442 RTVTVPGNA
+1442 VTATGNA
-1451 NGIVVKE
+1451 GTVVVKE
-1458 FLRES
+1458 FLEQN

-1469 FLGYVVLG
+1469 FLGYVVLA
-1477 HFGFILLFLFL
+1477 HFGYILLFVFL
-1488 FAYGTKNLNF
+1488 FAYGTKALNF
-1498 QRR
+1498 QKR

>member
-1 MAGEIA
+1 MAGEIVA

-17 AASISRSLRAAD
+17 AASISRSLHAAGD
-29 PDDPFRRSAASGG
+29 PDDPFRRSQASRDDG
-42 GEDDEENLRW
+42 DDEENLRW

-67 ILRRAAGGG
+67 IIRRALDEGGAKAG
-76 DAGEAGKAAADEVDI
+76 ADEVDI

-96 RDGRELMER
+96 RAGRELMER
-105 VFKAVEDDNERFLRR
+105 VFKAVEDDNERLMRR

-135 EVRYEHLSIE
+135 EVRYEHLSVE
-145 ADVYVGKRAL
+145 ADVYVGARAL
-155 PTLLNAAINT
+155 PTLLNSAINVV
-165 LEMGSPPGNRRRVRH
+165 E
-180 LRRRRRKFGN
+180 
-190 LRRHRTKGLL
+190 
-200 FPRISPLSTAP
+200 
-211 ALTPGLVSQFGSSNK
+211 GLVSKFVSSNK
-226 RTVKI
+226 RTINI
-231 LKDVSGIIKPSR
+231 LNDVSGIIKPSR
-243 MTLLLGPPSSGKS
+243 MTLLLGPPSSGKT

-265 PDKNL
+265 PAKNL
-270 KVSGNITYC
+270 KVSGKITYC
-279 GHTFSEFYPERTS
+279 GHEFSEFYPERTS

-351 TAVEGKD
+351 TAVEGKE
-358 TNVMTDLILKVLGLD
+358 TNVITDLILKVLGLD

-417 LDSSSTFQIV
+417 LDSNSTFQIV

-432 MVHVLN
+432 TVHVMN
-438 NTVMI
+438 YTVMI

-469 HGPREYI
+469 HGPREDI
-476 LEFFESAGFKCPER
+476 LEFFESVGFRCPER

-502 KKDQQQYWCHDQE
+502 RKDQQQYWCHNHEDY
-515 HYRYV
+515 HYV

-525 AQHFK
+525 VQHFK
-530 AFHIGQKLQKE
+530 TFHVGQKLQKE

-549 KTHPAALTTKKYG
+549 KTHPAALTTQKYG
-562 LSGWESLKAVLSRE
+562 LSSWESLKAVLSRE

-588 FKSFQLF
+588 FKFFQLF
-595 ILAIVTMT
+595 VLAVLTMT
-603 VFLRTKMPH
+603 VFFRTKMPSG
-612 EKFSDSNKFSGALA
+612 KFSDNGKFMGALA
-626 SSLITIMF
+626 TSLITIMF
-634 IGITEMSMTIKKLP
+634 IGITEMNMTIKKLQ

-660 GWAFGLATI
+660 GWTFGVATI
-669 ILKLPFSLWDSF
+669 ILKIPFSFLDSF
-681 LWTSITYYVIGFA
+681 MWTTVTYYVMGFA

-705 AYFLTHQMAVAMFRL
+705 AYFLTHQMAVALFRL

-733 FGVFALL
+733 FGMFAMLL
-740 IVFIFG
+740 I
-746 GFLIPRQDIKP
+746 FLFAGILLPRQDIKH
-757 WWIWGYWI
+757 WWIWAYWS
-765 SPMMYSNNAISVN
+765 SPMTYSNNAISVN
-778 EFLASRWAIRNTDP
+778 EFLATRWAMPNNEANIV
-792 SIDAP
+792 AP
-797 TIGRAILKF
+797 TIGKAILKY
-806 KGYFTG
+806 KGYFG
-812 EWGYWLAIGAMI
+812 GQWGYWLSIGAMI
-824 GFIVLFNV
+824 GYTILFNI

-837 LTFLSPAGNS
+837 LTFLSPGGSS
-847 NTVVSGDDDSEKEL
+847 NTVVSVSDDGDKEK
-861 ETGSTNQVRMSH
+861 STDQEMFDVAN
-873 VNHGTDGTAN
+873 GTNEAAN
-883 RRAQTGM
+883 RRTQTGM

-910 PAAMKEQGF
+910 PAAMKDQGF

-960 KTSGII
+960 KTSGTI
-966 EGDINLSGYPKKQ
+966 EGDIKLSGYPKKQ
-979 ETFARISGYCEQTD
+979 ETFARVSGYCEQTD

-998 VTVYESLLYSA
+998 VTVYESLVYSA
-1009 WLRLSSEVDENTR
+1009 WLRLSSEVDDNTR

-1129 VIYAGQLGVNSQI
+1129 VIYAGQLGVQSRV
-1142 LIDYFE
+1142 LVEYFE

-1167 EVSSPIAEARLNVDF
+1167 EVSSPLAEARLDVDF

-1189 ALYQSNQELIK
+1189 ALYRRNQELIK
-1200 ELSVPPPG
+1200 ELSIPPPG

-1215 SKYAQNFLNQF
+1215 TKYAQNFLNQCM
-1226 VANAWKQFRSYWKN
+1226 ANTWKQFRSYWKN
-1240 PPYNAMRFLMTALYG
+1240 PPYNAMRYLMTILYG
-1255 FVFGTVF
+1255 LVFGSVF
-1262 WRKGKN
+1262 WRMGKN
-1268 VETQQDL
+1268 VKSEQELQ
-1275 LNLLGATYAAVF
+1275 NLLGATYAAVF
-1287 FLGAANLLSVLP
+1287 FLGSANLLSSVP
-1299 VLTIERTVFYRE
+1299 VFSIERTVFYRE
-1311 KAAGMYSPLSYAF
+1311 KAAGMFSPLSYSF
-1324 ALTVVEFVYNAAQ
+1324 AVTVVELVYSIAQ
-1337 GILYTILIY
+1337 GILYTIPLY
-1346 AMIGYEWKAEKFF
+1346 SMIGYEWKADKFF
-1359 YFLFFIIASFIYI
+1359 YFMFFLTCSFLYFSLF
-1372 TTYGA
+1372 GA

-1383 PSQMLASILV
+1383 PSAMLASIVV
-1393 SFTLTQ
+1393 SFSLTG
-1399 WNIFAGFLITR
+1399 WNIFAGFLVPR
-1410 PALPVW
+1410 PALPIW
-1416 WRWFYWCDP
+1416 WRWFYWCNP
-1425 VAWTVYGVIGSQ
+1425 VSWTIYGVTASQ
-1437 FGDVN
+1437 FGDVGRN
-1442 RTVTVPGNA
+1442 VTATGNA
-1451 NGIVVKE
+1451 GTVVVKE
-1458 FLRES
+1458 FLEQN

-1469 FLGYVVLG
+1469 FLGYVVLA
-1477 HFGFILLFLFL
+1477 HFGYILLFVFL
-1488 FAYGTKNLNF
+1488 FAYGTKALNF
-1498 QRR
+1498 QKR